1 MKAARYAFASSEV
14 GSRSIE
20 HDLPPIYREPIGSKA
35 KAKKEVAAY
44 DYNVGRVK
52 RIGGT
57 LSRSHS
63 FGFVTWVKSKVTDA
77 FSDNDGVSV

>member
-1 MKAARYAFASSEV
+1 M
-14 GSRSIE
+14 
-20 HDLPPIYREPIGSKA
+20 
-35 KAKKEVAAY
+35 AAY